1 MRYIGPVIIPL
12 TAFFRVVFSVSVVGV
27 APDNQDKYVPDKNG
41 NWRCLNNPEIIISFD
56 KVNDDY
62 CDCPDGSDEPG
73 TSACP
78 NGKFYCENKG
88 HFGQYIDSYKVHD
101 GVCDYEICC
110 DGSDE
115 NNYEEGYIPCPDK
128 CKEINED
135 YNKRKDSKVKLVT
148 EGLKIKE
155 KLIEKSKNLVE
166 DIKDEKIR
174 LQNDVN
180 SIEMEINELENS
192 KASISVEDAD
202 ENGDTDNKSGNSKF
216 ISQVNQYSSKLE
228 KYVSSVDTNLQL
240 YKSKIK
246 LLETILLKMTNEYNH
261 NFNDPAVKEAANAYQ
276 DYIGNSEYDEVD
288 TSSSADLLEEFK
300 SLSENLASSNID
312 IASPNSQFQ
321 QDQLLLQNN
330 GVKKCKKCSS
340 GSCRAKEGSP
350 CGCGK
355 DSCSCGKGSC
365 SCGKDACSCGNES
378 NFKST
383 CKCDKNIKPL
393 VYEECSIPKAV
404 SLFAEGLIDKFIG
417 SPRSTTST
425 NRNKEQTVEN
435 ETKEDHDS
443 QDYVSKEEMHYQEQ
457 NGNSKVVPAKLR
469 EIEKNIEELTKEQET
484 KISRINEIDS
494 DLINSIESTS
504 QKYGP
509 DDILRAF
516 DPTDCISSK
525 VGEYT
530 YEYCITGTI
539 FQKSSNGQSTLI
551 GKFDKIEKI
560 EPELNN
566 GNEDFEDA
574 TLKLFYERGS
584 RCWNGPIR
592 RATAYLECG
601 SELNIL
607 NVGEP
612 EKCEYSFKI
621 TSPIACF
628 EEDMDKF

>member
-1 MRYIGPVIIPL
+1 MRYIGSVIIPL
-12 TAFFRVVFSVSVVGV
+12 TTFFRFAFSDSVLGV
-27 APDNQDKYVPDKNG
+27 APENQDKYVPDKDG

-56 KVNDDY
+56 KINDDY

-115 NNYEEGYIPCPDK
+115 NNYEIGYIPCPDK
-128 CKEINED
+128 CKEINKD

-155 KLIEKSKNLVE
+155 KLIEKSKDLIE
-166 DIKDEKIR
+166 EIKDEKLR
-174 LQNDVN
+174 LTNEVN
-180 SIEMEINELENS
+180 SIEIEINELETS
-192 KASISVEDAD
+192 KSSISLEDID
-202 ENGDTDNKSGNSKF
+202 ENEDNNIKSENSIF
-216 ISQVNQYSSKLE
+216 ISQINQYNSKLE
-228 KYVSSVDTNLQL
+228 TYVNSVNSNLEN
-240 YKSKIK
+240 YKLKLN
-246 LLETILLKMTNEYNH
+246 LLESILLKMTNEYNH

-276 DYIGNSEYDEVD
+276 DYIGNSEDDVIE
-288 TSSSADLLEEFK
+288 TSNSVDLLGEFK
-300 SLSENLASSNID
+300 SLTENLASLNTELES
-312 IASPNSQFQ
+312 SNSQFQ
-321 QDQLLLQNN
+321 QEQLLLQND
-330 GVKKCKKCSS
+330 GVKKCKKCSFC
-340 GSCRAKEGSP
+340 SCKNKEKSS
-350 CGCGK
+350 CGCGKDSCDCGKDACDCGK
-355 DSCSCGKGSC
+355 DSCSCGK
-365 SCGKDACSCGNES
+365 ES

-383 CKCDKNIKPL
+383 CKCSKNSKSL
-393 VYEECSIPKAV
+393 TYEECSIPKAV

-417 SPRSTTST
+417 SPRSATKT
-425 NRNKEQTVEN
+425 NTKDDKKDFEKEQKDNEKEIEN
-435 ETKEDHDS
+435 QEQSS
-443 QDYVSKEEMHYQEQ
+443 QD
-457 NGNSKVVPAKLR
+457 GNSKAVPAKLS
-469 EIEKNIEELTKEQET
+469 EIEKSIKELTKSKET
-484 KISRINEIDS
+484 KKSRINEIDS
-494 DLINSIESTS
+494 DLANPIEDKSS
-504 QKYGP
+504 KYGP

-530 YEYCITGTI
+530 YEYCISGAI
-539 FQKSSNGQSTLI
+539 LQKSSNGQSTLI

-566 GNEDFEDA
+566 ANEDFQDA

-584 RCWNGPIR
+584 RCWSGQIR

-628 EEDMDKF
+628 KEDMDKF